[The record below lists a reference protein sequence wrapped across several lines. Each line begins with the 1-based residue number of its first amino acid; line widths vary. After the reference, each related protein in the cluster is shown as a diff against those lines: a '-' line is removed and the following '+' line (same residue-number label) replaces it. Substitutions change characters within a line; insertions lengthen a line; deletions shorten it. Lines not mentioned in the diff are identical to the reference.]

1 MDIWSLIETLESR
14 TLRTL
19 DPTRSSPFTVETV
32 TNRAVA
38 VKTVRGTRVHISQEK
53 ILECWDM
60 LVEQQEVNL
69 NIDMHVHLRLR
80 GNASYVAAILAC
92 LPDVIVHTKPIVLE
106 YHEAA

>member
-1 MDIWSLIETLESR
+1 MDVWSLIETLEGC

-32 TNRAVA
+32 SHRAVA
-38 VKTVRGTRVHISQEK
+38 VRTVRGTRVHISQEK

-60 LVEQQEVNL
+60 LVQLQEVVL
-69 NIDMHVHLRLR
+69 NSDMHVHLRLR

-92 LPDVIVHTKPIVLE
+92 VPDVIVRTKPIVLE
-106 YHEAA
+106 YHETS